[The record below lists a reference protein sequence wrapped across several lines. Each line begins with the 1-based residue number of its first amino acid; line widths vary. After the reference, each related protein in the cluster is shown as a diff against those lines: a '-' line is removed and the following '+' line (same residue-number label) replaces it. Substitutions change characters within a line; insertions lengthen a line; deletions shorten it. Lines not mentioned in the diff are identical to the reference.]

1 MSGKNQQ
8 PPGTWSDDTSLTLAT
23 IIGLCDKGRLE
34 RVADEFINWFDYAAY
49 TPGGCVFDIGN
60 VTKEAIIRLKE
71 GASLQESGG
80 TQIYENGNGSIMRML
95 PAVFYLRKE
104 KNIEKR
110 KIFVYELSGITHAHE
125 RTKIAC
131 HIFVEF
137 ALRLLAGD
145 SIQSAYDFIVYEFSS
160 MGRVPVS
167 QMEKRTFSRI
177 MSGELNILPR
187 EYIES
192 DSYVAHTLQAAL
204 WCLLTTDNYR
214 EAVLTAV
221 NLGDDTDTT
230 GAVTGGLAGLY
241 YGYEQIPEDWIK
253 TIVKKEMI
261 FDAVDKLYQKC
272 YKNIF
277 RF

>member
-1 MSGKNQQ
+1 
-8 PPGTWSDDTSLTLAT
+8 
-23 IIGLCDKGRLE
+23 
-34 RVADEFINWFDYAAY
+34 
-49 TPGGCVFDIGN
+49 
-60 VTKEAIIRLKE
+60 
-71 GASLQESGG
+71 
-80 TQIYENGNGSIMRML
+80 
-95 PAVFYLRKE
+95 
-104 KNIEKR
+104 
-110 KIFVYELSGITHAHE
+110 
-125 RTKIAC
+125 
-131 HIFVEF
+131 
-137 ALRLLAGD
+137 
-145 SIQSAYDFIVYEFSS
+145 

-187 EYIES
+187 EYIEF

-230 GAVTGGLAGLY
+230 GAVTGGLAGLH

-261 FDAVDKLYQKC
+261 FDAADKLYQKC